1 MIETIY
7 STEENK
13 SSIGR
18 TSFPLFR
25 FPKNIRQVG
34 QINQWKKIYIEDYV
48 MTYIGQIAISDNNDY
63 QVAVLLGQF
72 IQQEEG
78 KSIFISGA
86 IKVKDISFEEEKVF
100 SNEAW
105 TQIYENMKEHFTDVE
120 IVGWFLTR
128 PGLVLEVT
136 DRLNK
141 IHIDNFAGQDKTL
154 LLYDGIVREEAFFLY
169 ENGGLK
175 KQEGYYVYYEKNEQ
189 MQNYMISQKKS
200 KGIEESYEE
209 DAAKKIRNLINEKKA
224 KEESKKTTGLFYG
237 VSTLISAVV
246 LVSAVSLLSSNGK
259 LAQMEQTV
267 DQLTNIMK
275 TDKTQEEQTEIETV
289 SGNVTTIKEEKIV
302 DEEERIEEAIKQEEK
317 KKADST
323 QEPVPTEKNTK
334 KSKEEK
340 ESTSQSEKTT
350 KNKKSDVVETANK
363 TTKQNNYYTVKKGDT
378 LFSISIK
385 KYNDINYADKIKELN
400 NIENGDMIYIGQKL
414 LLP

>member
-86 IKVKDISFEEEKVF
+86 IKVNDISFEEEKVF

-209 DAAKKIRNLINEKKA
+209 DAAKKIRNLINEKKV

>member
-72 IQQEEG
+72 IQQEDS

-86 IKVKDISFEEEKVF
+86 IKVNDISFEEEKVF